1 MGLAGKQQRYRRE
14 EFLMEL
20 GGTLV
25 FCGSHVGLAYSFSLS
40 SSFIYHIFSLVLAPH
55 FYSSLFSLFF
65 CFLYSKEELSSSF
78 FWMAFDMDGTCSEA
92 LTNLPHTWT
101 IV

>member
-1 MGLAGKQQRYRRE
+1 MGLASKQQRYRRG

-55 FYSSLFSLFF
+55 FYSSLFSIFLFF
-65 CFLYSKEELSSSF
+65 
-78 FWMAFDMDGTCSEA
+78 
-92 LTNLPHTWT
+92 
-101 IV
+101 I